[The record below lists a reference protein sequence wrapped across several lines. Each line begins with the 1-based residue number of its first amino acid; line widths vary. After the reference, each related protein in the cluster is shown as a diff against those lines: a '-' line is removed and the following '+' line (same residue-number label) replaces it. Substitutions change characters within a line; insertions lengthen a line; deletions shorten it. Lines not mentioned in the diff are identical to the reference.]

1 MYFLNTLTADYV
13 VQLGHEETSAA
24 RIIRRIKSSWINEKT
39 RTVILEF
46 AIYDPGTQMIVVVAY
61 VHEFVGTGGFTVY
74 ENIHVLQLQ
83 ITESLFFFLCQVLL
97 FLFIAYYFVLQ
108 CVSIYFKRFSYFL
121 NKWNWIEIFQLIS
134 VVVVVVC
141 HIMTKH
147 TLEESTGK
155 FSLNPLGQISFL
167 EPVFWSERETVATGI
182 LIFFTTIKLLKMN
195 DINPHV
201 VIFFDTCTRIWN
213 FLPTFLVCSTI
224 LMIAFGHSGYIAFG
238 SDSWEFSS
246 VSRALMSQFLMLIGK
261 PMPMSD
267 LENANPILARLFA
280 FAFLAFGSLML
291 VNLFIAMIMGS
302 HSEVAGIDKNSERFE
317 LWNFMME
324 RLYDLFYGNMTAN
337 EPSPPIQPSPVMMGH
352 LSRKVEKTENDLRA
366 LKRKVKQAQEQLK
379 RLEEL
384 DEEFDSNL
392 LLLQERL
399 IEEDY

>member
-1 MYFLNTLTADYV
+1 
-13 VQLGHEETSAA
+13 
-24 RIIRRIKSSWINEKT
+24 
-39 RTVILEF
+39 
-46 AIYDPGTQMIVVVAY
+46 MIVVVAY

-74 ENIHVLQLQ
+74 DNIHVLQLQ
-83 ITESLFFFLCQVLL
+83 VTESLFFFICQALL

-108 CVSIYFKRFSYFL
+108 CVSIYFKRFPYFL
-121 NKWNWIEIFQLIS
+121 NKWNWLEMFQLVS

-155 FSLNPLGQISFL
+155 FRVNPLGQISFL
-167 EPVFWSERETVATGI
+167 EPVFWSERETVATGV
-182 LIFFTTIKLLKMN
+182 LIFFTTLKLLKMN

-201 VIFFDTCTRIWN
+201 AIFFDTCTRIWN
-213 FLPTFLVCSTI
+213 FLPTFLICSTI

-246 VSRALMSQFLMLIGK
+246 VSRALMSQFVMLIGK
-261 PMPMSD
+261 TMPMSD

-291 VNLFIAMIMGS
+291 VNLFITMIMGS
-302 HSEVAGIDKNSERFE
+302 HSEAAGINRNSERFE

-324 RLYDLFYGNMTAN
+324 RLYELFYGNRNAN
-337 EPSPPIQPSPVMMGH
+337 VPPPLTRPSPAMMSH
-352 LSRKVEKTENDLRA
+352 LSRKIEKTENDLRA
-366 LKRKVKQAQEQLK
+366 LKRKVKQAEKLVN
-379 RLEEL
+379 RIEEL

-392 LLLQERL
+392 LLLQKRL
-399 IEEDY
+399 EDY

>member
-13 VQLGHEETSAA
+13 AQLGHDQTSAA
-24 RIIRRIKSSWINEKT
+24 CLLRKLKSSWINEKT

-46 AIYDPGTQMIVVVAY
+46 AIYNPGTQMIVVVAY

-74 ENIHVLQLQ
+74 DNIHVLQLQ
-83 ITESLFFFLCQVLL
+83 VTESLFFFICQALL

-121 NKWNWIEIFQLIS
+121 SKWNWLEIFQLVS

-155 FSLNPLGQISFL
+155 FSLNPLGQISFQ

-182 LIFFTTIKLLKMN
+182 LIFFTTLKLLKMN

-213 FLPTFLVCSTI
+213 FLPTFLICSII

-246 VSRALMSQFLMLIGK
+246 VSRALMSQFVMLIGK
-261 PMPMSD
+261 TMPMSD

-291 VNLFIAMIMGS
+291 VNLFITMIMGS
-302 HSEVAGIDKNSERFE
+302 HSEAAGINRNSERFE

-324 RLYDLFYGNMTAN
+324 RLYELFYGNRNAN
-337 EPSPPIQPSPVMMGH
+337 GPAPPTRPSPVMMSH
-352 LSRKVEKTENDLRA
+352 LSRKIEKTENDLRA
-366 LKRKVKQAQEQLK
+366 LKRKVKQAQKLVN
-379 RLEEL
+379 RIEEL
-384 DEEFDSNL
+384 DEEFDRNL
-392 LLLQERL
+392 LLLQKRL
-399 IEEDY
+399 EDY

>member
-1 MYFLNTLTADYV
+1 MHFLNTFTADYV
-13 VQLGHEETSAA
+13 VQLGHNETTAA
-24 RIIRRIKSSWINEKT
+24 RVIKNLKSSWINQKT
-39 RTVILEF
+39 RTVTLEF
-46 AIYDPGTQMIVVVAY
+46 AIYNPGTQMIVVIAY

-83 ITESLFFFLCQVLL
+83 ATESLFFFICQLLL

-108 CVSIYFKRFSYFL
+108 CVSIYFKQFSYFL
-121 NKWNWIEIFQLIS
+121 NKWNWLEIFQLVS

-141 HIMTKH
+141 HIMTKR

-155 FSLNPLGQISFL
+155 FRINPLGQISFL
-167 EPVFWSERETVATGI
+167 EPVFWSERETVATDI
-182 LIFFTTIKLLKMN
+182 LIFFTTLKLLKMN

-238 SDSWEFSS
+238 SDSWDFSS
-246 VSRALMSQFLMLIGK
+246 VLRALLCQFLMLIGN

-291 VNLFIAMIMGS
+291 VNLFITMIMGS
-302 HSEVAGIDKNSERFE
+302 HSEVAGIDRNSERFE

-324 RLYDLFYGNMTAN
+324 RLSELFYGNRNAN
-337 EPSPPIQPSPVMMGH
+337 APSPPTRPSPVMMRH
-352 LSRKVEKTENDLRA
+352 LSRKIEKTENDLRA
-366 LKRKVKQAQEQLK
+366 LQRKVKQAEKLVN

-384 DEEFDSNL
+384 DEEFDRNL
-392 LLLQERL
+392 LILERRL
-399 IEEDY
+399 NVENY

>member
-1 MYFLNTLTADYV
+1 MYFLNTLTDDYV
-13 VQLGHEETSAA
+13 VELGHDETSAA
-24 RIIRRIKSSWINEKT
+24 RALKKLKSSWINEKT

-46 AIYDPGTQMIVVVAY
+46 AIYNPGTQMIVVVAY
-61 VHEFVGTGGFTVY
+61 VHEFVGAGGFTVY
-74 ENIHVLQLQ
+74 DNIHVLQLQ
-83 ITESLFFFLCQVLL
+83 VTESLFFFICQALL

-108 CVSIYFKRFSYFL
+108 CVSIYFKRFPYFL
-121 NKWNWIEIFQLIS
+121 NKWNWLAIFQLVS

-147 TLEESTGK
+147 TLEESTGE
-155 FSLNPLGQISFL
+155 FRVNPLGQISFL

-182 LIFFTTIKLLKMN
+182 LIFFTTLKLLKMN

-213 FLPTFLVCSTI
+213 FLPTFLICSTI

-246 VSRALMSQFLMLIGK
+246 VSRALMSQFVMLIGK
-261 PMPMSD
+261 TMPMSD

-291 VNLFIAMIMGS
+291 VNLFITMIMGL
-302 HSEVAGIDKNSERFE
+302 HSEAAGINRNSERFE

-324 RLYDLFYGNMTAN
+324 RLYELFYGNRNAN
-337 EPSPPIQPSPVMMGH
+337 VPPPPTRPSPVMMSH
-352 LSRKVEKTENDLRA
+352 LSRKIEKTENDLRA
-366 LKRKVKQAQEQLK
+366 LKRKVKQAEKLVN
-379 RLEEL
+379 RIEEL

-392 LLLQERL
+392 LLLQKRL
-399 IEEDY
+399 EDY